1 MRNDNDKKS
10 RALGKS
16 GLLGKSMLFGMLLL
30 VAGCQSEL
38 YSDLGER
45 EANEMIAVLSASGID
60 ASRTGDGK
68 GKFGITVSRS
78 DFSSA
83 IGTLS
88 EKGLPRENFGSLG
101 NVFSSEKLVSTPFE
115 ERARFMHALNQELSD
130 SITRIDGVVSA
141 RVHLMVP
148 ESSPFEKKRTPPRAS
163 VFIYQEKGVEL
174 RSQMPVIKNLIVNS
188 LENLEYSNVEVALFD
203 DNSAPQISSYAK
215 VSSLGSSSLWNIG
228 LIVILG
234 LVAWFGFNL
243 SANSG
248 GNRKNVKHI
257 KNASEQS

>member
-1 MRNDNDKKS
+1 MSNLNHKKRRNPGG
-10 RALGKS
+10 AGFF
-16 GLLGKSMLFGMLLL
+16 GKSMLFGMLLL
-30 VAGCQSEL
+30 AAGCQSEL

-45 EANEMIAVLSASGID
+45 EANEMIAVLTASGIE
-60 ASRTGDGK
+60 ASRTADGK

-78 DFSSA
+78 EFSQA

-148 ESSPFEKKRTPPRAS
+148 ESSPFDKKRTPPRAS
-163 VFIYQEKGVEL
+163 VFIYQEKGVNL

-203 DNSAPQISSYAK
+203 DNSAPEVSSYARAT
-215 VSSLGSSSLWNIG
+215 SLGSSSIWNIG
-228 LIVILG
+228 LIVLLG
-234 LVAWFGFNL
+234 LIAWFGFNL
-243 SANSG
+243 SDRTSTQSKNIKKI
-248 GNRKNVKHI
+248 RK
-257 KNASEQS
+257 S